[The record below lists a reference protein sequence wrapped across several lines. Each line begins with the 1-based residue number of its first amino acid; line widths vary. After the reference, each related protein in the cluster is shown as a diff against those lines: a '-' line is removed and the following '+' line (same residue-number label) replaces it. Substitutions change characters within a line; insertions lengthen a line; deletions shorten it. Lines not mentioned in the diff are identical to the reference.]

1 MTDEILDNVLDPKE
15 PIDPNEL
22 DVIIQLNDENRCIAC
37 DCTVLEDD
45 KYITLKRKDLPVD
58 YDKFSRDLDK
68 YKYISG
74 KFEYC
79 PIEQEPTFEEKV
91 LAEQE
96 RQAQAIEELII
107 LTLGGK

>member
-1 MTDEILDNVLDPKE
+1 MKDENLNDFSEYE
-15 PIDPNEL
+15 PFDPNEL
-22 DVIIQLNDENRCIAC
+22 DVVIQLNSENRCIAC

-68 YKYISG
+68 YKYING

-79 PIEQEPTFEEKV
+79 LIGQEPTFEEKV

-96 RQAQAIEELII
+96 RQAQAIEELIMVVM
-107 LTLGGK
+107 GEM